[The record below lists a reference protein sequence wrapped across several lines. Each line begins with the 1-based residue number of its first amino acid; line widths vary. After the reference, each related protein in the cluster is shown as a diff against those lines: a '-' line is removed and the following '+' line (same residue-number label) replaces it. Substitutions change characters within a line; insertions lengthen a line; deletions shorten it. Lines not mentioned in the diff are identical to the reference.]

1 MKKEV
6 LVACI
11 RDLGLKSPNLN
22 SNLLDEVLRIENVNR
37 GDIDISCLKE
47 AIKLFLTKF
56 KSKFQSC
63 NKTWSRFL
71 EREKK
76 WLEGTFEIKD
86 KVNISGSG
94 RPIKDWNECEERSK
108 QY

>member
-37 GDIDISCLKE
+37 GDVEISYLKE

-56 KSKFQSC
+56 KSKF
-63 NKTWSRFL
+63 
-71 EREKK
+71 
-76 WLEGTFEIKD
+76 
-86 KVNISGSG
+86 
-94 RPIKDWNECEERSK
+94 
-108 QY
+108 

>member
-1 MKKEV
+1 MKKQV

-22 SNLLDEVLRIENVNR
+22 SNLLDEVLRIENVNM
-37 GDIDISCLKE
+37 GDIDISYLKG

-56 KSKFQSC
+56 KTKFQKY
-63 NKTWSRFL
+63 NKTWLRFL

-76 WLEGTFEIKD
+76 WLEGNFEIKH

-94 RPIKDWNECEERSK
+94 RPIKEWNECGEK
-108 QY
+108 